1 MKSAAGTVNEKTRQG
16 GFLSGLCQLPFWCPE
31 EDSNLHSV
39 ATART

>member
-1 MKSAAGTVNEKTRQG
+1 LKAATENE
-16 GFLSGLCQLPFWCPE
+16 SGMSWWCPE